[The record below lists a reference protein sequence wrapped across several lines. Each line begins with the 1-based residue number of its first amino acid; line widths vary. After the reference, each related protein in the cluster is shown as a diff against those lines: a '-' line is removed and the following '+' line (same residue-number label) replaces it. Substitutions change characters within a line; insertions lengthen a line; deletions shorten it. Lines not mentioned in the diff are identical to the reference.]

1 MKAKSSLLFCLLFL
15 LLSLHS
21 CVLYPKYQRTIDGL
35 PEDWR
40 IESDHTST
48 IANFNWWQEF
58 NDPVLNELICEALEY
73 NKDLKAAAA
82 RVDEFYASY
91 GIARSY
97 LLPELTGSGYFQR
110 QNFSLESF
118 NIDGLSPN
126 QIIRT
131 MNTYNVYLNLSYE
144 LDLFGR
150 IRSLS
155 DASLHDYLSQIDA
168 RRGVI
173 LSLVTSV
180 AKAYIELRLFDKQ
193 LKVSQDTY
201 KSRMASYELAVLR
214 FEEGLTSELEVKQA
228 ASEVD
233 VALSQVK
240 QLEIQIPQQENLL
253 SILIGKNPQAIPRG
267 KTLDTLVRPKSVP
280 AGLPSELLEQRPDIM
295 QAEQQLIA
303 ANARIGEARAQFFPL
318 LQLTGSYGNISL
330 ELSSL
335 FTGGSTQWNYMLS
348 FLQPLFN
355 ANRLTYQVD
364 VAQMRTLQAL
374 YEYQKTVQNAFRE
387 VNDALIG
394 HEKTLELIDV
404 QEKRVETLQEY
415 LELAL
420 LQYDNGQ
427 TDYLNVL
434 DAERNLFA
442 AQLDL
447 AQAQGDGFITFINLY
462 GALGGGWVIAADCAQ
477 ISCH

>member
-1 MKAKSSLLFCLLFL
+1 MKSKSNILFCLLFL

-21 CVLYPKYQRTIDGL
+21 CVLYPRYQRTIDGL
-35 PEDWR
+35 PENWR
-40 IESDHTST
+40 VESDHTST

-73 NKDLKAAAA
+73 NKDLRIAIA
-82 RVDEFYASY
+82 RVYEFYASY

-97 LLPELTGSGYFQR
+97 LLPELTGSGYFQK
-110 QNFSLESF
+110 QEFSLESF

-126 QIIRT
+126 QILRT

-155 DASLHDYLSQIDA
+155 DAALHDYLSQIDA

-173 LSLVTSV
+173 LTLVTSV

-193 LKVSQDTY
+193 LKIAQDTY
-201 KSRMASYELAVLR
+201 TSRVASYELAILR
-214 FEEGLTSELEVKQA
+214 FEGGLTSELEVKQA

-233 VALSQVK
+233 AALAQVK

-267 KTLDTLVRPKSVP
+267 QTLDTLVRPKNIP

-295 QAEQQLIA
+295 QAEQQLLA

-318 LQLTGSYGNISL
+318 VQLTGSYGNISL

-364 VAQMRTLQAL
+364 VAEMRKLQAL

-394 HEKTLELIDV
+394 HKKTLELIEV
-404 QEKRVETLQEY
+404 QEKRVKTLQEY
-415 LELAL
+415 LELAR

-427 TDYLNVL
+427 TDYLSVL
-434 DAERNLFA
+434 DAERNLFS

-447 AQAQGDGFITFINLY
+447 AQTQGDAFITLVNLY
-462 GALGGGWVIAADCAQ
+462 GALGGGWVVAADRAQ
-477 ISCH
+477 ISCP